1 MSFDAAA
8 AALADH
14 LLEQEF
20 VEVFAHH
27 DADGIAAAS
36 ILCHALFRAGGQFR
50 LRIRPRITSEDL
62 PADAAVLLCDF
73 GSGLADLPAD
83 VMVVDHHVPHFEGEY
98 HVNPRLAG
106 IDGDREMSAAGAAYQ
121 VAQHIG
127 DNRDLVG
134 LAVLGIIGD
143 GQDFTGQN
151 RDIIGDGIANGYVAP
166 RRGLRLAGR
175 SLTEQLAL
183 AVNPYLDGFSG
194 NEAAVRSVIA
204 TCSGDE
210 DLDLET
216 LLSLVLLKVSPHA
229 SVDAMCGIYGNTYG
243 LGREVLDEAHSLAAL
258 IDACGKA
265 GAGDIGAS
273 LCLRSTAALPEAW
286 EIAVRHRHAVIDAIG
301 NIRQPEDR
309 LLLFEVENGAVI
321 SDVADALASSRS
333 YDAPVFVI
341 GPKGDRC
348 SVSARCPA
356 GVDVDL
362 EALVRRLAGECGG
375 HGGGHARRAGAVIPQ
390 GQIGR
395 FRASLAEAVAA

>member
-20 VEVFAHH
+20 VEVLAHH

-36 ILCHALFRAGGQFR
+36 ILCHALFREGRQFR
-50 LRIRPRITSEDL
+50 LRIRSRITSGDV

-73 GSGLADLPAD
+73 GSGLADLPEN
-83 VMVVDHHVPHFEGEY
+83 VMVVDHHVPHFGGEH
-98 HVNPRLAG
+98 HVNPRLFG
-106 IDGDREMSAAGAAYQ
+106 IDGDREMSAAGAAYL

-143 GQDFTGQN
+143 GQELTGQN
-151 RDIIGDGIANGYVAP
+151 RDIVSDGIANGYVAP
-166 RRGLRLAGR
+166 RRGLRLPGR
-175 SLTEQLAL
+175 NLTEQLAL

-194 NEAAVRSVIA
+194 NEAAVRTVIA
-204 TCSGDE
+204 KCSGED

-216 LLSLVLLKVSPHA
+216 LLSLILLRMSPKA
-229 SVDAMCGIYGNTYG
+229 SVGAMCGIYGNTYG

-265 GAGDIGAS
+265 GAGDVGAS

-286 EIAVRHRHAVIDAIG
+286 EIAVRHRRAVIDAVG
-301 NIRQPEDR
+301 SLRQPEER
-309 LLLFEVENGAVI
+309 LLLFEVENDAVI
-321 SDVADALASSRS
+321 SDVADALASSRT
-333 YDAPVFVI
+333 YDAPIFVV

-348 SVSARCPA
+348 SVSARCPP

-362 EALVRRLAGECGG
+362 EALVRRLAEECGG
-375 HGGGHARRAGAVIPQ
+375 HGGGHARRAGAVVPQ
-390 GQIGR
+390 DQLDR
-395 FRASLAEAVAA
+395 FRTGLLEAVTV